1 MAGLLGIVVILG
13 ICILIVGMVF
23 IGVTL
28 ARRPGKQ
35 PDTPALP
42 MYPEALPMYPEPGAQ
57 RNGLAHSARQQ
68 QTQWPQRP
76 YDR

>member
-1 MAGLLGIVVILG
+1 MILG
-13 ICILIVGMVF
+13 IIILIVGMVF

-28 ARRPGKQ
+28 VKRSGKQ

-42 MYPEALPMYPEPGAQ
+42 MYPEALPMYPEHGAQ
-57 RNGLAHSARQQ
+57 WNGAAQHTQ

-76 YDR
+76 YGR